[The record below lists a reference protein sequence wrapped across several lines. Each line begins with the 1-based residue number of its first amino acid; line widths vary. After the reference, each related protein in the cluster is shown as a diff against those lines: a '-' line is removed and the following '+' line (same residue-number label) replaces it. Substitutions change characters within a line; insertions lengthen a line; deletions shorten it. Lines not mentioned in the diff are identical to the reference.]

1 MCWLPFEPGTQ
12 VGLSLPFASTKLGT
26 EPQEYLCQALPP
38 CLPVLGAQF
47 HLLPSFHLLKMTHTT
62 SYLANLRI

>member
-26 EPQEYLCQALPP
+26 EPQEYLCQALPYAKCQ
-38 CLPVLGAQF
+38 CLGVSPGE
-47 HLLPSFHLLKMTHTT
+47 HSTLPTKFSNG
-62 SYLANLRI
+62 YLTPSG